1 MKFRT
6 VIVQTGNNTG
16 IEVPEDVVAALGTG
30 KRPPVRVTLKGY
42 TYRNTVAV
50 MGGKYMLS
58 VSAEVRAK
66 AGVAGGEAVDVDVEL
81 DTEKREVEVPPD
93 FAAALK
99 KDAGAESFFDGLS
112 YSNKRRL
119 VMAIDAAKAVDTRQ
133 RRIERTV
140 ANLHEGR
147 A

>member
-6 VIVQTGNNTG
+6 VIRQSGNNTG
-16 IEVPEDVVAALGTG
+16 IEVPEDVMAALGTG

-50 MGGKYMLS
+50 MGGKYLIS
-58 VSAEVRAK
+58 VSAELRAN
-66 AGVAGGEAVDVDVEL
+66 AGVAGGETVDVNVEL

-99 KDAGAESFFDGLS
+99 KDAGAQRLFDGLS

-119 VMAIDAAKAVDTRQ
+119 VMAIDAAKAADTRQ
-133 RRIERTV
+133 RRIEKTV